1 MTSVGSSASSRISSR
16 PVLHGDRCGGRAD
29 FEAPTEMTKAR
40 RNAFMKAPHG
50 RHPLGGNPLAEFKAV
65 IADPKDG
72 KSYKRDIT
80 GHYAN
85 ALIGKKLG
93 DDLDGLYVGLP
104 GYKLQITGGSDKD
117 GFPMRHDL
125 PGPRRKGLLV
135 SGGVGFHPIG
145 PGMGKKKTVRG
156 NTVSPDILRGEA
168 IMDGALLVIAANEDC
183 PQPQTKEHLMAL
195 GIIGVDKIVI
205 VQNKIDIVDPKQ
217 AEENYKQIVAFVK
230 GTVAQGAPIVPV
242 SAHHEV
248 NLDVLLMM
256 IQKVIPTRPHE
267 ESKPAKM
274 YVARS
279 FDVNQPGI
287 TPEKI
292 VGGVLGGS
300 LMQGKTK
307 VGEEIEISPGRQV
320 TVGNKTE
327 WKNLTTTVRSLQS
340 GGASRKEVRPGGL
353 IAIGTNLDPVLTK
366 ADGLVGRVVGPPG
379 TLPEVVMKMSVEVNL
394 LERVVGVAEH

>member
-29 FEAPTEMTKAR
+29 FEAPTETTKAR

-135 SGGVGFHPIG
+135 SGGGGFHPLR
-145 PGMGKKKTVRG
+145 PGMREKKTGRG
-156 NTVSPDILRGEA
+156 DTVSPGILQ
-168 IMDGALLVIAANEDC
+168 MNL
-183 PQPQTKEHLMAL
+183 
-195 GIIGVDKIVI
+195 KIV
-205 VQNKIDIVDPKQ
+205 VRGPKAIRGTWEEQ
-217 AEENYKQIVAFVK
+217 A
-230 GTVAQGAPIVPV
+230 
-242 SAHHEV
+242 
-248 NLDVLLMM
+248 
-256 IQKVIPTRPHE
+256 R
-267 ESKPAKM
+267 
-274 YVARS
+274 
-279 FDVNQPGI
+279 
-287 TPEKI
+287 
-292 VGGVLGGS
+292 
-300 LMQGKTK
+300 
-307 VGEEIEISPGRQV
+307 
-320 TVGNKTE
+320 
-327 WKNLTTTVRSLQS
+327 
-340 GGASRKEVRPGGL
+340 
-353 IAIGTNLDPVLTK
+353 
-366 ADGLVGRVVGPPG
+366 
-379 TLPEVVMKMSVEVNL
+379 
-394 LERVVGVAEH
+394 